1 MQFLLVTPHRRSGL
15 ASASP
20 ERADRANSGLPAL
33 SAEALKSEGAFV
45 EARQPQPSYKA
56 ATVRVADGK
65 TVVSEGPLEKSR
77 LQLSGVYVIEV
88 SDREAALSWAAR
100 LPASSYGAVEVRPV
114 FAPPAA
120 AGRS

>member
-1 MQFLLVTPHRRSGL
+1 MQFFLLPHIDEAAWQALPQS
-15 ASASP
+15 
-20 ERADRANSGLPAL
+20 ERNERIAAYPRF
-33 SAEALKSEGAFV
+33 AEALKSEGAFV
-45 EARQPQPSYKA
+45 EAHQPQPSYKA

-65 TVVSEGPLEKSR
+65 TMVSEGPLEKSR
-77 LQLSGVYVIEV
+77 LQLSGVYIIEV

-120 AGRS
+120 GR

>member
-1 MQFLLVTPHRRSGL
+1 MLFLLLPHIDEAEWQAIPKSVQT
-15 ASASP
+15 
-20 ERADRANSGLPAL
+20 ERIAAFPPFG
-33 SAEALKSEGAFV
+33 EALKSAGAFV
-45 EARQPQPSYKA
+45 EAYQPQPSYKT

-65 TVVSEGPLEKSR
+65 TVVSEGPLAKSPQ
-77 LQLSGVYVIEV
+77 QLSGVYVIEV

-120 AGRS
+120 PGRS

>member
-1 MQFLLVTPHRRSGL
+1 MQFLLLPHIDEAAWQALPKSEQN
-15 ASASP
+15 
-20 ERADRANSGLPAL
+20 ERIAAYPPFG
-33 SAEALKSEGAFV
+33 EALKRAGAFV
-45 EARQPQPSYKA
+45 EAHQPQPSYKS

-65 TVVSEGPLEKSR
+65 TVVSEGPLAESR

-88 SDREAALSWAAR
+88 ADREAALSWAAR